1 MSMWR
6 FGACVAADE
15 RRRRWPEEAERDE
28 WEASVTFCTC
38 GDCAETSN
46 ARPGVLLS
54 VLQPIYAQRRPPG
67 IRVFEVEHCRCKVQA
82 NVKDRWLRIETFF
95 FYFFAWWEGKVAS
108 KLRWNVET
116 LFAGG
121 DESKPRDRYLDVAA
135 ARKEG
140 GRQK

>member
-1 MSMWR
+1 MQ
-6 FGACVAADE
+6 GAGKRQGQVATN
-15 RRRRWPEEAERDE
+15 R
-28 WEASVTFCTC
+28 
-38 GDCAETSN
+38 N
-46 ARPGVLLS
+46 
-54 VLQPIYAQRRPPG
+54 
-67 IRVFEVEHCRCKVQA
+67 
-82 NVKDRWLRIETFF
+82 FF